1 MFAPSLRHRWSS
13 RNHTAP
19 IKDFAGMKAW
29 ADGDSEFLL
38 FDLEADP
45 SETKDLAAEMPD
57 VVANLSARMDEVDLG
72 TRISNV
78 GAQGSNLK

>member
-1 MFAPSLRHRWSS
+1 
-13 RNHTAP
+13 
-19 IKDFAGMKAW
+19 MKAW

-57 VVANLSARMDEVDLG
+57 VVANLSARMDEVE
-72 TRISNV
+72 T
-78 GAQGSNLK
+78 